1 MFDYNIFIQGFPGK
15 SSTHGGLGWST
26 VTLLSHKDQHMIIDV
41 GSFGVR
47 PLILDKLEARGLS
60 PSDISMVLLTHTH
73 WDHCV
78 NWTMF
83 PNATIVV
90 GQADMKWA
98 LNEPPGG
105 WHVPELYVKEL
116 NSSSQ
121 IRLVNHLEEIVPGI
135 VAHQTDGHS
144 PGHLAYTVDNG
155 DYNLIF
161 SGDAAK
167 NRAELL
173 SRNADMTLNLSE
185 SQQSIDYLW
194 RLWRK
199 RENSI
204 LVPGHDIPMKLVNG
218 EPVYLHERKAD
229 LQYWFSDTLENYTT
243 IELADE
249 SALAEQ
255 TR

>member
-26 VTLLSHKDQHMIIDV
+26 VTLLSQNDQNIIIDV

-47 PLILDKLEARGLS
+47 PLLLSRLRDKGLT
-60 PSDISMVLLTHTH
+60 PNDISMVLLTHTH

-90 GQADMKWA
+90 GRVDMNWA

-116 NSSSQ
+116 NCSSQ
-121 IRLVNHLEEIVPGI
+121 IRLVDNLEEVVPGI
-135 VAHQTDGHS
+135 VAHQTNGHT
-144 PGHLAYTVDNG
+144 PGHMAYSVDNG
-155 DYNLIF
+155 DYDLLF

-173 SRNADMTLNLSE
+173 SCNVDMSLNFVE
-185 SQQSIDYLW
+185 SRSSIDYLW
-194 RLWRK
+194 SLWK
-199 RENSI
+199 KKTGSI

-218 EPVYLHERKAD
+218 KPMYLYKREAD
-229 LQYWFSDTLENYTT
+229 LQYWFSDTLEDYTT
-243 IELADE
+243 ITM
-249 SALAEQ
+249 EQ
-255 TR
+255 GLEFSINCK